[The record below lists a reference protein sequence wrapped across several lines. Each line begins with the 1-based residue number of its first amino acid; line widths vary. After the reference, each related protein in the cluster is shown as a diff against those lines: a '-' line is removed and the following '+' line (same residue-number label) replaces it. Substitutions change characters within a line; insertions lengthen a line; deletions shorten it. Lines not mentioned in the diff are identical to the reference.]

1 MQQAVTTDKDFCLD
15 SSLHL
20 KHKHK
25 YYTQI
30 QLQMFLTKC
39 QYCDFVVYTKQSM
52 VIVRV
57 PIDIDFCKHLVT
69 KCEQFIKD
77 YVIVELV
84 TRRLENLPI
93 SSATT
98 SLENKEND
106 NRTTWCLCSEPE
118 YGRMIKCVNIRR
130 KPKGKWYCVNCDE

>member
-1 MQQAVTTDKDFCLD
+1 VQQAVTTDKDFCLD

-20 KHKHK
+20 KHKHR

-57 PIDIDFCKHLVT
+57 PIDFCKHLVT

-77 YVIVELV
+77 YLIVELV
-84 TRRLENLPI
+84 TRRWPLHLQKKKKMKI
-93 SSATT
+93 V
-98 SLENKEND
+98 
-106 NRTTWCLCSEPE
+106 PE

-130 KPKGKWYCVNCDE
+130 KPKGKWYCVSCDE

>member
-20 KHKHK
+20 KRKHR

-77 YVIVELV
+77 YLIVELV
-84 TRRLENLPI
+84 TRRWPLHLQKTKKMKI
-93 SSATT
+93 V
-98 SLENKEND
+98 
-106 NRTTWCLCSEPE
+106 PE
-118 YGRMIKCVNIRR
+118 YGRMIKCVNFRR
-130 KPKGKWYCVNCDE
+130 KPKGKWYCVSCDE